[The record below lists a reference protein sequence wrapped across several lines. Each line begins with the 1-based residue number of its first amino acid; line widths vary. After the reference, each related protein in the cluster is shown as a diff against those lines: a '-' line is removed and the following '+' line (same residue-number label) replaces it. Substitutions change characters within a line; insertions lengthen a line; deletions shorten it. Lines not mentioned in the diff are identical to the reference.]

1 MSFRDD
7 VMAPAR
13 LTSMS
18 QASVRRIARQRP
30 ALEHVAE
37 QVSQLGAV
45 SQVVCV
51 WLQRRKDRAILRSLS
66 ERELRDFCPRHGEVE
81 SEMNKPFWQA

>member
-45 SQVVCV
+45 SQSFACGFSAAKIA
-51 WLQRRKDRAILRSLS
+51 RYSA
-66 ERELRDFCPRHGEVE
+66 H
-81 SEMNKPFWQA
+81 